1 MENMNF
7 SLVGLL
13 ARANLVLSSANVIIS
28 FSLLVYLLTN
38 NFRNPVARAFC
49 AVLAFTSVV
58 YVGDVFLDGIDTMAA
73 ARFWLKFQ
81 WLGIAFIS
89 AAYFH
94 FSDTLLRTT
103 NAFSRWRRAVAL
115 AGYGLSLV
123 FLLIVLN
130 TDWLVHDG
138 VFTPT
143 AAHLAAG
150 WLFPVFAA
158 YFFVGASGGA
168 LNVLRARH
176 RCLTP
181 TSRRRMSYVLSS
193 VFAPLSVFPYL
204 VAAGPFAKPDQVPLL
219 FGLLVAAANLGT
231 AMMTVVMTYGVAY
244 HGVLMPDR
252 VVKRSLIKYL
262 IQGPILGTCVIG
274 LMLLVPPAERV
285 LGLPRDAVL
294 SLAVIVGI
302 VLFQLV
308 INLTRPLVDL
318 LVGWGDWEEIEWMRR
333 LDERLLTSTDLRQL
347 LENILTA
354 LCDQLRVETGF
365 VAVMVD
371 GRLRLDTV
379 CGSRALAVQW
389 LEQIDPL
396 KLLTADSRQPT
407 AGSAWD
413 NGQQSAVGGRVEFV
427 RQDGFWLRPLYSHT
441 GPATLGLLA
450 LQARPGENLF
460 DDDELRTRIEPL
472 VERAELALDDRRLQ
486 QGVFGVLKQMA
497 AEIES
502 LQKVR
507 GTARYVGSPPLPSVD
522 DHLVY
527 SPDFAGWVKDAL
539 SHYWGGPKLTESPL
553 LRLRIVREALEEN
566 DYNPARAMR
575 SVLDR
580 ALEQL
585 KPGGQRSLTAT
596 EWILYNILELRF
608 IRGQNARDVAHRLA
622 MSESDLYRKQRVAID
637 EVAKQLA
644 SMEEQTR

>member
-1 MENMNF
+1 MEFMNF
-7 SLVGLL
+7 SLVGIL

-38 NFRNPVARAFC
+38 NFRNSVARAFC
-49 AVLAFTSVV
+49 AVLAFVSVV
-58 YVGDVFLDGIDTMAA
+58 YVGDVFLDGVNTLDA

-81 WLGIAFIS
+81 WLGIAFIP

-103 NAFSRWRRAVAL
+103 NAISKRRRTVAL
-115 AGYGLSLV
+115 AGYGLSLS
-123 FLLIVLN
+123 FLLLVVN

-138 VFTPT
+138 ALTPT
-143 AAHLAAG
+143 AAHFAAG

-158 YFFVGASGGA
+158 YFFVGAGGGA
-168 LNVLRARH
+168 LNILRARH
-176 RCLTP
+176 RCLTS

-204 VAAGPFAKPDQVPLL
+204 VVARPFADPNRVPLL
-219 FGLLVAAANLGT
+219 FGLLVAGANFGT

-262 IQGPILGTCVIG
+262 IQGPVLGICVIG
-274 LMLLVPPAERV
+274 LMLLVPPVERV
-285 LGLPRDAVL
+285 LGLPRDVIL
-294 SLAVIVGI
+294 SMAIIVGI

-308 INLTRPLVDL
+308 INLTKPLVDVL
-318 LVGWGDWEEIEWMRR
+318 INWGDWEEIEWMRR

-365 VAVMVD
+365 VAVMED
-371 GRLRLDTV
+371 GRPRLDTV
-379 CGSRALAVQW
+379 CGSRLLAMQW
-389 LEQIDPL
+389 LE
-396 KLLTADSRQPT
+396 KLDLSQLPADDGNSEP
-407 AGSAWD
+407 
-413 NGQQSAVGGRVEFV
+413 EFV
-427 RQDGFWLRPLYSHT
+427 RQDGYWLRPLHSQV
-441 GPATLGLLA
+441 GSATLGLLG
-450 LQARPGENLF
+450 LQARPGESLF
-460 DDDELRTRIEPL
+460 GDAELSARIESL
-472 VERAELALDDRRLQ
+472 IERAELALDDRRLQ

-507 GTARYVGSPPLPSVD
+507 GTARYVGSPLLAPID
-522 DHLVY
+522 DNLLY

-553 LRLRIVREALEEN
+553 LRLRVVREALEEN
-566 DYNPARAMR
+566 DYNPAKAMR

-585 KPGGQRSLTAT
+585 KPDGQRSLTAT
-596 EWILYNILELRF
+596 EWILYNILEMRF
-608 IRGQNARDVAHRLA
+608 IRGQQARNVAQRLA

-644 SMEEQTR
+644 SMEEQKRS